1 MIVLSILQVGFHVL
15 DTDFAKWTVD
25 DANPQN
31 AARKLEGRYIAGYA
45 QNGAMTTVLSF
56 FPATNYPGNRKIF
69 FGGRLANTATGR
81 HWTAPFVNFLALKH
95 VTRFLSSF
103 VFMILWNI
111 EERRKNRA
119 IVIYSAHSP
128 FLVASLLAKVLFR
141 NRIYVIVPDLP
152 SHMNFGQSR
161 SWIWKLLKAI
171 DVRFVGFLLSC
182 TNGATIV
189 APGMAEGDLRWDHV
203 PKVLIEGMVE
213 VTHQVERNLCAGR
226 KVFFYAGGL
235 ASEYGV
241 AALLDAFEILRKKRI
256 NAELWICGRGA
267 LSDKIKELAER
278 CDDIK
283 YFGYIPQAEIDVLMK
298 DVFCLVNCRNPLDEF
313 VRYSFPS
320 KLLEYLVSGVPILTT
335 KLPGVPEE
343 YDDFLNYIAD
353 GSAEMIATAIENML
367 SHPEEAYLRKAEAG
381 RHFVLSSKNS
391 QVQVSKLINLINRG

>member
-1 MIVLSILQVGFHVL
+1 
-15 DTDFAKWTVD
+15 
-25 DANPQN
+25 
-31 AARKLEGRYIAGYA
+31 
-45 QNGAMTTVLSF
+45 
-56 FPATNYPGNRKIF
+56 
-69 FGGRLANTATGR
+69 
-81 HWTAPFVNFLALKH
+81 
-95 VTRFLSSF
+95 
-103 VFMILWNI
+103 
-111 EERRKNRA
+111 
-119 IVIYSAHSP
+119 
-128 FLVASLLAKVLFR
+128 
-141 NRIYVIVPDLP
+141 
-152 SHMNFGQSR
+152 
-161 SWIWKLLKAI
+161 
-171 DVRFVGFLLSC
+171 
-182 TNGATIV
+182 
-189 APGMAEGDLRWDHV
+189 MAEGDLRWDHV

-278 CDDIK
+278 YDDIK